1 MRGFRIFT
9 FIYKISSSLLWGCT
23 VWIPTIAFRFQIFK
37 KLTLIL
43 WVVSR
48 CYWNI
53 FFLLL
58 NIRQE
63 VTFIT
68 KKTFRNKKIVKM
80 QKELLVISDTW
91 AVLIHF
97 EENDSVTLGLWTVI
111 LLCLSFTTDWEN
123 LHLSH
128 TVRQHTWPVYLL

>member
-9 FIYKISSSLLWGCT
+9 FIYKISPSLLWGCT
-23 VWIPTIAFRFQIFK
+23 VWIPTIAFRFRILK

-53 FFLLL
+53 FFQLL
-58 NIRQE
+58 NIGQE

-91 AVLIHF
+91 DVLTHF
-97 EENDSVTLGLWTVI
+97 EENDGITLGVWTVI
-111 LLCLSFTTDWEN
+111 LLCLYHQLREFAFVSYC
-123 LHLSH
+123 
-128 TVRQHTWPVYLL
+128 QHTWPVYLL